1 MADRGHQGSAS
12 HSSAHAWRILRQLF
26 RLPPGY
32 SKFLGD
38 TVAQWALV
46 EHLLSHGLY
55 ALLRL
60 SPREGRIA
68 VREPRAADRIRMIQ
82 QLAELR
88 RIGLPVDCVAL
99 AKDLM
104 DAQRQRDMLAH
115 SAWFILEGTEQVFIV
130 HTAGNWAQ
138 TQGDD
143 EDASQNGSCRKPYR
157 GR

>member
-1 MADRGHQGSAS
+1 MLWPIAVTKGARAIPRPTHE
-12 HSSAHAWRILRQLF
+12 RILRQLF

-68 VREPRAADRIRMIQ
+68 VGEPRAADRISYDSTAR
-82 QLAELR
+82 
-88 RIGLPVDCVAL
+88 GVAQDR
-99 AKDLM
+99 AP
-104 DAQRQRDMLAH
+104 
-115 SAWFILEGTEQVFIV
+115 G
-130 HTAGNWAQ
+130 
-138 TQGDD
+138 
-143 EDASQNGSCRKPYR
+143 
-157 GR
+157 